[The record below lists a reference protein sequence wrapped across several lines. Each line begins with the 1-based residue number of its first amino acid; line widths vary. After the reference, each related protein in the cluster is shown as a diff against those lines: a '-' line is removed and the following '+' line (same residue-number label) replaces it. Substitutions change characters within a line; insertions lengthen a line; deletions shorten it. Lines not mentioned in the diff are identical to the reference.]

1 MFSYS
6 AVVDQTRQVY
16 LVENLPPPLKMKNL
30 NNYSVIDKKWQKPK
44 TAWSVTAR
52 DKTRKFKD
60 FLIILLIKV
69 EF

>member
-30 NNYSVIDKKWQKPK
+30 NNYSVIDKNQKQHDQLPQG
-44 TAWSVTAR
+44 
-52 DKTRKFKD
+52 
-60 FLIILLIKV
+60 IKL
-69 EF
+69 ENLRIF

>member
-1 MFSYS
+1 MSAKFRFMFSYS

-44 TAWSVTAR
+44 TA
-52 DKTRKFKD
+52 
-60 FLIILLIKV
+60 
-69 EF
+69 